1 LARCT
6 PRAAKVGSDWSRG
19 LQDRARAFTILRSN
33 PEGCDSLIAL
43 EDPVPFRIVSDTF
56 LTAGSTSLGSV
67 SNTIQFEG
75 CGAPRARGARL
86 VKSQCTCSS
95 GFSRVTSVT
104 VGPCFKCD
112 RSLVALAAV
121 SNHGY
126 PSKKAHLFHAD
137 IQRVRAQ
144 RLRLAIRSRC
154 RHGGFDCVMQKRA
167 GIESLTDHANG
178 PERHLTH
185 AGRKWAEQHRRR
197 CASID

>member
-1 LARCT
+1 MNVGGLTRFRLAVF
-6 PRAAKVGSDWSRG
+6 KFYLSV
-19 LQDRARAFTILRSN
+19 L
-33 PEGCDSLIAL
+33 GCLML
-43 EDPVPFRIVSDTF
+43 LWDPPS
-56 LTAGSTSLGSV
+56 
-67 SNTIQFEG
+67 
-75 CGAPRARGARL
+75 RL
-86 VKSQCTCSS
+86 VNSQFTCSS

-121 SNHGY
+121 RNHGY

-154 RHGGFDCVMQKRA
+154 RHGGFECVMQKRA

-178 PERHLTH
+178 PERHPTH
-185 AGRKWAEQHRRR
+185 AGRKWAEQHRPR

>member
-1 LARCT
+1 M
-6 PRAAKVGSDWSRG
+6 AATGWADPPAALNSEAIGRTSKLDA
-19 LQDRARAFTILRSN
+19 LKHRSEN
-33 PEGCDSLIAL
+33 
-43 EDPVPFRIVSDTF
+43 PFRRDYQALIDVNSRRQNSRHPS
-56 LTAGSTSLGSV
+56 GSWA
-67 SNTIQFEG
+67 Q
-75 CGAPRARGARL
+75 ARL

-95 GFSRVTSVT
+95 GFSRVMSVT

-167 GIESLTDHANG
+167 GIESLTDHTNG

>member
-1 LARCT
+1 
-6 PRAAKVGSDWSRG
+6 VGSREQLHRIGCLMGFRW
-19 LQDRARAFTILRSN
+19 AFDALHLDPSGPTESHIRWTWVPGGLRS
-33 PEGCDSLIAL
+33 
-43 EDPVPFRIVSDTF
+43 
-56 LTAGSTSLGSV
+56 
-67 SNTIQFEG
+67 
-75 CGAPRARGARL
+75 RL

-95 GFSRVTSVT
+95 GFSRVASVT
-104 VGPCFKCD
+104 VGPCFKRD

-126 PSKKAHLFHAD
+126 PSKMAHLFHAD
-137 IQRVRAQ
+137 VQRVRAQ

-167 GIESLTDHANG
+167 GIESLTDHANR